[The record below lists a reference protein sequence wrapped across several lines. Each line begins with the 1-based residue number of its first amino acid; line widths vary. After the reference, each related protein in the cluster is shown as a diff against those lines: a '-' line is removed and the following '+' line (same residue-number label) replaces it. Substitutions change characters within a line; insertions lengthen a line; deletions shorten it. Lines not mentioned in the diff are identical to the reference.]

1 MKDQSNP
8 NFHVGYGRPPAEH
21 QFRPGQSGNPNGR
34 PKCAR
39 SFKSDLRDE
48 LGEVISI
55 SDGNKTVEVTKQ
67 RAIIKTLLAMAVAGD
82 PRAIATIIG
91 SCARAFGDDDGEAD
105 VEAPEYR
112 AIMRAVNS
120 PRPKRPKNGPGNAAA
135 PKQEK
140 TNDPKH

>member
-1 MKDQSNP
+1 MKTQPDSNT
-8 NFHVGYGRPPAEH
+8 HVGYGRPPAEH
-21 QFRPGQSGNPNGR
+21 QFRPGKSGNPSGR
-34 PKCAR
+34 PKGAR

-48 LGEVISI
+48 LGQVISI

-91 SCARAFGDDDGEAD
+91 SCARAFVDDDGEAD
-105 VEAPEYR
+105 VEAPEDR

-120 PRPKRPKNGPGNAAA
+120 SRPKRPKNGPGNAAA

-140 TNDPKH
+140 NQ

>member
-1 MKDQSNP
+1 MKKQYDSNT
-8 NFHVGYGRPPAEH
+8 HVGYGRPPAEH

-34 PKCAR
+34 PKGAR

-55 SDGNKTVEVTKQ
+55 SEGNETIEVTKQ
-67 RAIIKTLLAMAVAGD
+67 RAIIKTLLRMAVAGD
-82 PRAIATIIG
+82 PRAIATIVG

-105 VEAPEYR
+105 VEAPEDR
-112 AIMRAVNS
+112 AIMHAVNS
-120 PRPKRPKNGPGNAAA
+120 SRPKRPKSGPGNAAA

-140 TNDPKH
+140 NQ